1 MQCIGDILY
10 SAFAWIFFFLS
21 QFFFLCVKEKDL
33 TTSRK
38 AKVHEEMK
46 DMEASLRRA
55 KLEASLADG
64 ISWGMDEDAIEEN
77 EVGAVYLSTLNTMEL
92 LMQQFI
98 SLSSSS

>member
-1 MQCIGDILY
+1 M
-10 SAFAWIFFFLS
+10 
-21 QFFFLCVKEKDL
+21 